1 MPRSTAESGL
11 VSDPALP
18 ALSYSDWKQTKQTL
32 HLYAQ
37 IVGKIKLATTRP
49 RNHWW
54 NITLHLD
61 VRGLTTR
68 RLTLD
73 GTSFDLSFDFIDHRL
88 VLRTDAGATSSFA
101 LEEGVSVA
109 AFDTNV
115 HQLLREQ
122 GLDVKIQEQPYGVP
136 LTTPF
141 PADEEDAH
149 YQREYVESFWHTL
162 GWVDGVLDEFS
173 GWFCGKQSPVHLF
186 WHGLDLAYTRFSGRR
201 APPRDDADAV
211 TREAYSHEVIS
222 FGFWPGDDNVPDPSF
237 YSYTAPEPRD
247 LREHLLYP
255 ADARWVEGPTGSL
268 ALLPYDAIRTAAD
281 PRNQLLAF
289 LQSAYE
295 AGVEAAGWD
304 ADDLAS
310 SACPAPSEL
319 ERLRLG

>member
-1 MPRSTAESGL
+1 
-11 VSDPALP
+11 VSDPAFP
-18 ALSYSDWKQTKQTL
+18 ALPYSAWKPTKQTL

-37 IVGKIKLATTRP
+37 IVGKIKLATTAP

-61 VRGLTTR
+61 VRGLTTG
-68 RLTLD
+68 RLTVD
-73 GTSFDLSFDFIDHRL
+73 GTSFDLSFDFLDHRL

-101 LEEGVSVA
+101 LEDGLSVA
-109 AFDTNV
+109 AFDANL
-115 HQLLREQ
+115 HDLLREQ
-122 GLDVKIQEQPYGVP
+122 NVDVRIQEQPYGLPVA
-136 LTTPF
+136 TPF
-141 PADEEDAH
+141 PADEDDAS
-149 YQREYVESFWHTL
+149 YQREYVERYWHTL

-186 WHGLDLAYTRFSGRR
+186 WHSLDLAYTRFSGRR
-201 APPRDDADAV
+201 APPRDGVDTV
-211 TREAYSHEVIS
+211 TREAYSHELIS
-222 FGFWPGDDNVPDPSF
+222 FGFWVGDDNIPDPSF
-237 YSYTAPEPRD
+237 YSYTAPEPPGLRD
-247 LREHLLYP
+247 QPLYP
-255 ADARWVEGPTGSL
+255 AEARWLEGPTGSL

-281 PRNQLLAF
+281 PRNCLLAF
-289 LQSAYE
+289 LQSGYE